1 MKLLL
6 KPISYVGL
14 ALTVISPLLVWA
26 GKLDMATN
34 YKLLIVGMVLWFG
47 TAIFW
52 VKKHEESE
60 V

>member
-1 MKLLL
+1 MKLIL
-6 KPISYVGL
+6 KSISYVGL
-14 ALTVISPLLVWA
+14 GMSIIPPLLVWA
-26 GKLDMATN
+26 GILDMATN
-34 YKLLIVGMVLWFG
+34 YKLLIVGMFLWFG